1 MSVRLTGL
9 SRPAVALLAVVA
21 ALYGVAR
28 TTGSGWLMVILS
40 AVAGVTVVAVVLPV
54 LALRRAQV
62 QVVAPRD
69 GTVGRPLELQVS
81 LRRAPIGKAR
91 ALVPEGTW
99 FRVLGEIDGPL
110 RAVPDARGVLSRVSV
125 ELSTATPLGLV
136 WAAARVTVELEHP
149 LEIGPRPLDVAL
161 PTALQLGTDGDG
173 ERRRAAPAGDL
184 VRGVRV
190 YAPGDAS
197 KLVDWRATARA
208 GELMVKDLEGPTT
221 PGLGIVVDLRGSA
234 EAAEHTASE
243 AAGLALRALSAGL
256 VVTLVTQERTGP
268 VVGRV
273 DRPVEVGRR
282 LARAVGGAAPRD
294 GLLPVGCYVMRV
306 GPSGTG
312 AATASAPGPRLR
324 P

>member
-21 ALYGVAR
+21 GLYGVGR

-40 AVAGVTVVAVVLPV
+40 AVAGVGVVAVALPV

-62 QVVAPRD
+62 EVSAPQD
-69 GTVGRPLELQVS
+69 GTVGRPLELQ
-81 LRRAPIGKAR
+81 LRLHRAPIGKAR
-91 ALVPEGTW
+91 AVAPAGEW
-99 FRVLGEIDGPL
+99 FRVLGAVDGPL

-149 LEIGPRPLDVAL
+149 LEIGPQPLDAAL
-161 PTALQLGTDGDG
+161 PPALQLGTDGDG
-173 ERRRAAPAGDL
+173 DRRRPVLAGDL

-190 YAPGDAS
+190 YAPGDAR

-221 PGLGIVVDLRGSA
+221 PSLGILVDLRGPATTA
-234 EAAEHTASE
+234 EQTASE
-243 AAGLALRALSAGL
+243 AAGLALRALGAGL
-256 VVTLVTQERTGP
+256 LVTLLTVEREGA
-268 VVGRV
+268 VVGTV

-282 LARAVGGAAPRD
+282 LARAVGGAAPPD
-294 GLLPVGCYVMRV
+294 GPLPAGCYVVRV
-306 GPSGTG
+306 GPS
-312 AATASAPGPRLR
+312 R
-324 P
+324 PDPVPAGGRQP